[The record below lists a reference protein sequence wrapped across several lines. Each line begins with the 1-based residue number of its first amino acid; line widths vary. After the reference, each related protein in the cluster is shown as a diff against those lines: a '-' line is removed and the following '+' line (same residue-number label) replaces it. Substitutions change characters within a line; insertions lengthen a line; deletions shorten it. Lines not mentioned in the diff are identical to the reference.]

1 MRKCI
6 LITTDNSGGDKQI
19 DDWKDQEIAAVQ
31 SIGDEDKSSFV
42 RKDTD
47 PKFTDNNRG
56 ARVLPETW
64 YKQKEIS
71 SLSQE
76 ELYILRVKIKRPYPI
91 CINLNNMCITDFLK
105 KFNFND
111 QKDHSQRK
119 ITLLSL
125 NKSQMPRFF

>member
-76 ELYILRVKIKRPYPI
+76 ELYILRVKIKRPYPT
-91 CINLNNMCITDFLK
+91 CINLNNMCITDF
-105 KFNFND
+105 
-111 QKDHSQRK
+111 
-119 ITLLSL
+119 
-125 NKSQMPRFF
+125 